1 MKPIPRFRRTGR
13 SALTVFALIAAGP
26 LAIAELD
33 SPATQPAPAQSA
45 AAQPPFVVSDEL
57 AALWAE
63 HGLAPV
69 TDEGLE
75 VMAAHNGLWARMA
88 EGDVDG
94 AMDRFA
100 AMSDEGVH
108 ERMRSAMDGA
118 VAMVQA
124 GEIQIEPTYAVVRG
138 DWAIVSS
145 RIVMQHGDHTHTN
158 VGDDLAVREGGRWFI
173 VNAGMLGDDRIGALR
188 VQEDLVELHDWKT
201 EHAGV
206 LREIAAGLAAPNP

>member
-1 MKPIPRFRRTGR
+1 MNSVPRFRRAGR
-13 SALTVFALIAAGP
+13 STLTVLALIATGP

-33 SPATQPAPAQSA
+33 SPATQPAPAPSA
-45 AAQPPFVVSDEL
+45 AVEPAFVVSDEL

-75 VMAAHNGLWARMA
+75 VMATHHALWARMA

-94 AMDRFA
+94 AMARFA
-100 AMSDEGVH
+100 AMSDEGVQ
-108 ERMRSAMDGA
+108 ERMSSAMDGA
-118 VAMVQA
+118 VAMVQS
-124 GEIQIEPTYAVVRG
+124 GEIEIETTYAVVHG
-138 DWAIVSS
+138 DWAVVSS

-173 VNAGMLGDDRIGALR
+173 VSEAMFNDERIWALR
-188 VQEDLVELHDWKT
+188 DREDLTELHDWKT
-201 EHAGV
+201 KHAGV
-206 LREIAAGLAAPNP
+206 LREIAAGLATPHP

>member
-1 MKPIPRFRRTGR
+1 MNATPRFRRAGR
-13 SALTVFALIAAGP
+13 STLTALALIATGP
-26 LAIAELD
+26 LAIAELE
-33 SPATQPAPAQSA
+33 SPATQPAPAPSA

-75 VMAAHNGLWARMA
+75 VMAAHHALWARMA

-100 AMSDEGVH
+100 PMSDEGLQ

-118 VAMVQA
+118 VVMVQS
-124 GEIQIEPTYAVVRG
+124 GEIEIEPTYAVVRG
-138 DWAIVSS
+138 DWAVVSS

-158 VGDDLAVREGGRWFI
+158 VGDDLAVREDGQWFI
-173 VNAGMLGDDRIGALR
+173 VSGGMLGDDRIGALR
-188 VQEDLVELHDWKT
+188 VQEDLTELHGWKT

-206 LREIAAGLAAPNP
+206 LREIVAGLAPTP